1 MSGVGWLA
9 RGALRTRRDLTIT
22 PDGEGVVVKDP
33 LTLEYFRLGE
43 RERFVL
49 EELRTPLT
57 LQELTGRF
65 RERFPNDPASGSQV
79 LAFCSA
85 LTECSLLLSD
95 SPRRVEPPRRTNA
108 AWRSWLSPLAIRL
121 PGVDP
126 TPLLDATG
134 WLGRLLFS
142 RLFAVLL
149 LMAAMLV
156 GVGWLGRVDELSGEL
171 GQLANLLEPRYA
183 LAAVL
188 ALMITKTWHE
198 LGHAL
203 ACRRVGAECHE
214 VGVMLLA
221 FLPCLYCD
229 ASDAWALT
237 SRWRRV
243 LVALAGV
250 YFEVILAVAAAALWL
265 VLAPGPLRVLA
276 LDVVVIASLST
287 LLVNLN
293 PLLRFDG
300 YYVLA
305 DAWGVPNLHQHA
317 RETLWGGLRRWI
329 AGGVAPERP
338 AASPWALAAYG
349 ASSVAYGWAILVA
362 ILWAVY
368 TALDATGFAAAG
380 DLLIALTV
388 GGVLV
393 AGGRSARGLLPR
405 GPGAPVGR
413 SLFRLGVVGVALAA
427 IAWLVLSAP
436 IEQTLRSP
444 CRLENTRFAEVVAPS
459 DGLLRTHVVYGEEVQ
474 SDQLLAELDDPAAE
488 LRRLELL
495 EREATLAS
503 QLEGLRTRSQSDTK
517 LLAEIARLTP
527 TLREVRRQLAT
538 HDAEAERRRL
548 RAPFAGRV
556 SPPAER
562 FEQELEAESSDG
574 RLPTWSGAPLDEA
587 NTGCLLASGEA
598 LCRVVGEPLRAMVL
612 LSEDDSGLVRLG
624 DPVRIALDR
633 DPGDWLSGR
642 VESVSP
648 ATADERLTDAE
659 RALERGLR
667 GSLEEGAAYRV
678 TVALDAPT
686 PACQPGALGQAR
698 VVTGE
703 ESVGGWCL
711 RWLRRL
717 VRLG

>member
-1 MSGVGWLA
+1 MSAAGGMH
-9 RGALRTRRDLTIT
+9 RGTLRVRRDLTLT
-22 PDGEGVVVKDP
+22 PDGDGVVVKDP

-43 RERFVL
+43 RERFLL
-49 EELRTPLT
+49 EELREPLT
-57 LQELTGRF
+57 LNELTTRF
-65 RERFPNDPASGSQV
+65 RARFPNDGATGAQV

-85 LTECSLLLSD
+85 MAECSLLLSD
-95 SPRRVEPPRRTNA
+95 SPQRVEPKKPKQA
-108 AWRSWLSPLAIRL
+108 GWWSLLSPLAIRL

-134 WLGRLLFS
+134 WLGRLLFN
-142 RLFAVLL
+142 RLFAGLL
-149 LMAAMLV
+149 LLVALAV
-156 GVGWLGRVDELSGEL
+156 GVGLLGRADELSHEL
-171 GQLANLLEPRYA
+171 GQLTNLLEPRYA

-188 ALMITKTWHE
+188 AVMLTKTWHE

-229 ASDAWALT
+229 ASDAWTLT

-250 YFEVILAVAAAALWL
+250 YFEAILAVAAAGVWL

-329 AGGVAPERP
+329 AGGAPPERP
-338 AASPWALAAYG
+338 AASPVGIALYG
-349 ASSVAYGWAILVA
+349 VASVAYGWAILGV

-368 TALDATGFAAAG
+368 AALDAYGFAAAG
-380 DLLIALTV
+380 DLLVALTL
-388 GGVLV
+388 GGVV
-393 AGGRSARGLLPR
+393 VGGGRSAKNLVPR

-413 SLFRLGVVGVALAA
+413 SLLRLGVIGATLATV
-427 IAWLVLSAP
+427 AWLVLSAP
-436 IEQTLRSP
+436 IEQSLRSP
-444 CRLENTRFAEVVAPS
+444 CRLENTAFTEVVARS
-459 DGLLRTHVVYGEEVQ
+459 NGLLRPLVVYGERVKPN
-474 SDQLLAELDDPAAE
+474 QLLAELDEPAAE

-495 EREATLAS
+495 EREASLRS
-503 QLEGLRTRSQSDTK
+503 QIEGLRTRSQTDTQ
-517 LLAEIARLTP
+517 LLSEIARLTP
-527 TLREVRRQLAT
+527 TLQEVRRQLAT
-538 HDAEAERRRL
+538 HDEQIERRRL
-548 RAPFAGRV
+548 RAPIAGRV
-556 SPPAER
+556 LPPAER
-562 FEQELEAESSDG
+562 FENEIDAESSDG
-574 RLPTWSGAPLDEA
+574 RLPTWSGAPLDPA
-587 NTGCLLASGEA
+587 NAGCLLAGGEA
-598 LCRVVGEPLRAMVL
+598 LCRVVGEPLRAVVL
-612 LSEDDSGLVRLG
+612 LDEDDSGLVRLG

-633 DPGDWLSGR
+633 EPAAWLSGR
-642 VESVSP
+642 VEGVSP

-667 GSLEEGAAYRV
+667 GSLAAGSAYRV

-686 PACQPGALGQAR
+686 AACQPGALGQAR

-703 ESVGGWCL
+703 ETVGGWCL